1 MRALALGVLLVLPSA
16 AQAMNWEGKEDWMA
30 DMEPAVIYEDS
41 VPHATPLP
49 EEACA
54 AKPEK
59 KAENNPYEQVPL
71 ARHDCPAG
79 SPEPGPER

>member
-1 MRALALGVLLVLPSA
+1 MRALALGVLLVLPPS

-30 DMEPAVIYEDS
+30 DMEPAVIYEGA
-41 VPHATPLP
+41 VPHATPP
-49 EEACA
+49 PDAACA
-54 AKPEK
+54 AAPEQ

-71 ARHDCPAG
+71 PRHDCPAG